1 MPLDKQTSTTAD
13 DADDEAIFE
22 MVPFERS
29 GDRLDQVL
37 VELFP
42 DYSRSRLQTWVKSG
56 EITVDGALRKP
67 RDKVLG
73 GETVRLVVPEP
84 EPDPMQAQ
92 PVPLNI
98 VYEDDALLVIDKP
111 IGLVVHPAAGNPD
124 GTLMNG
130 LLHHAPELAAVPRA
144 GIVHRL
150 DKDTSGLL
158 VVARTLAAHKN
169 LVEQLQERTV
179 SREYLAVVNGT
190 LVAGGTVDEPIDRHP
205 VDRKRMAVRHNGRE
219 AITHF
224 RVDERFRAHT
234 ALRVKLETGRTHQI
248 RVHMAHLKHPLVGD
262 PVYGGR
268 LRTPPD
274 SSPEF
279 IEALRRFPRQALH
292 AVALGLVHP
301 STGEDCAWQS
311 PIPDDIQML
320 LAALRADRDAHEG
333 GQ

>member
-1 MPLDKQTSTTAD
+1 
-13 DADDEAIFE
+13 

-67 RDKVLG
+67 RDKMLG

-301 STGEDCAWQS
+301 LTGEECRWES
-311 PIPDDIQML
+311 PIPDDIQAL
-320 LAALRADRDAHEG
+320 LAAMRVDRDTHETSAS
-333 GQ
+333 